1 MVPEQLLQE
10 AAHRFSLLGD
20 VNRLRILSTLHE
32 EGEQSTGGLAE
43 KTGLAVANV
52 SQHLARLMAAG
63 LVTRRRQG
71 AHACYSISDPTL
83 ASLCD
88 LVCTSVR
95 ARAASLAR
103 H

>member
-1 MVPEQLLQE
+1 MVPDQLLQE

-32 EGEQSTGGLAE
+32 EGEQSTGAMAE

-52 SQHLARLMAAG
+52 SQHLARLLAAG

-71 AHACYSISDPTL
+71 QHAFYTISDPTL
-83 ASLCD
+83 ASLCE
-88 LVCTSVR
+88 LVCTSLR
-95 ARAASLAR
+95 ERAASLAQR
-103 H
+103 